1 MPITINGTGTI
12 SGVSATGLTTAQT
25 VSASNITTGTLP
37 KAQLPTGSVLQVVNG
52 LYSTQVSTTSTTFVT
67 TNLTATITPSS
78 SSSKILAIYSFGDV
92 GCIPPSDGA
101 AFALYRNGSAI
112 GQPLNSRVNYNDTSA
127 TESQMI
133 TAVSGTYFDS
143 PSSTSALTYTIFVR
157 NNSGG
162 GTTTQVFRDG
172 TQGSITLMEIAG

>member
-25 VSASNITTGTLP
+25 VSASDITTGTLP